1 MSSTAASESNMAKEI
16 VKFDVDYALV
26 LCSRDGADCV
36 YWMTA
41 RGRGGYFV
49 TVVVDSGTG
58 SFVET
63 MVEDAGPYSSE
74 READMA
80 GLDPAAG
87 GVGGQA
93 VEIHPEGPSG
103 PPHRPESPCC

>member
-1 MSSTAASESNMAKEI
+1 MAKEI
-16 VKFDVDYALV
+16 VKFDIDYALG

-49 TVVVDSGTG
+49 TVVVDSETG

-63 MVEDAGPYSSE
+63 MVKDDGPYSSE

-80 GLDPAAG
+80 GLDAAAG
-87 GVGGQA
+87 WMSDNDVK
-93 VEIHPEGPSG
+93 IHRKDYRA
-103 PPHRPESPCC
+103 HLKRLKVR